1 MIFFSSDIVQEEVR
15 KLSELQKE
23 VYSNMFDFALM
34 DKEGQLEHLNALE
47 RLIEAQKILYTRLS
61 LSDDPEAQEMKQRI
75 IDHAVEMGMP
85 RNVDLFT
92 LLDNMRVLLE
102 NTKNQVDKS

>member
-1 MIFFSSDIVQEEVR
+1 MSFFSSDIVQEEVR

-23 VYSNMFDFALM
+23 VYNNMFDFALM
-34 DKEGQLEHLNALE
+34 DKEGRLEHLDSLE
-47 RLIEAQKILYTRLS
+47 RLIEAQKVLYTRLS

-75 IDHAVEMGMP
+75 IDHAIEMGMP

-92 LLDNMRVLLE
+92 LLDNMKVILE
-102 NTKNQVDKS
+102 NTKKQVDKN